1 MYNTLSGDTEATA
14 SWISLDFATMLSA
27 NLSIS
32 EADKIIRTFD
42 PGTTENLTNKREK
55 KKQ

>member
-1 MYNTLSGDTEATA
+1 MYNTLSGGTEATA

-42 PGTTENLTNKREK
+42 PGTTEILITKKET